1 MMSTLSN
8 ETESAVGRYFDG
20 EMTPEE
26 QRAFD
31 AQLETD
37 EGLQAELTALR
48 ITSELVQAQTQE
60 QVERAS
66 FDGFFERISA
76 EVPMTAM
83 APAAQ
88 APAAPAQAQPPA
100 SLGARLAAWWRRNW
114 TPVLIGAG
122 AAAAV
127 AFFVMRDDGGVAD
140 EADAPMVAE
149 SGEVT
154 VDEVNNDGPT
164 TVLISMPA
172 DDDDSTVIWLLDED
186 DDDAA
191 DPGALE
197 EDPI

>member
-1 MMSTLSN
+1 MSTEN
-8 ETESAVGRYFDG
+8 TETAVSRYFDG

-31 AQLETD
+31 ARLESDT
-37 EGLQAELTALR
+37 ELQAELSAMR

-60 QVERAS
+60 HVAQAS

-83 APAAQ
+83 AAEPAPT
-88 APAAPAQAQPPA
+88 PAAQAQPPA
-100 SLGARLAAWWRRNW
+100 SLGAKLKAWWSRNW
-114 TPVLIGAG
+114 TPVLIGAA

-127 AFFVMRDDGGVAD
+127 AFFVMRDDGTAAAD
-140 EADAPMVAE
+140 GEAPMVAE

-172 DDDDSTVIWLLDED
+172 DDDDSTVIWLLDEED
-186 DDDAA
+186 DEATDD
-191 DPGALE
+191 GALDE